1 MGKVILTVQYDV
13 REDKRNDYLSS
24 VEKLKSHYATN
35 QFVSYSVYEQRGKHN
50 SFAEI
55 FLAHS
60 EVAYKK
66 FEESDDEAA
75 DAISAEI
82 QQYIDGKTK
91 YSTYIETK

>member
-13 REDKRNDYLSS
+13 VGDKRNEYLAS

-35 QFVSYSVYEQRGKHN
+35 QYVSYSVYEQRGKHN

-66 FEESDDEAA
+66 FEESEDDAA
-75 DAISAEI
+75 DTISAEL

>member
-1 MGKVILTVQYDV
+1 MGKVILTVQYEV
-13 REDKRNDYLSS
+13 KNAKRNDYLTT

-35 QFVSYSVYEQRGKHN
+35 QYVSYSVYEQRGKHN

-66 FEESDDEAA
+66 FEESDDETA
-75 DAISAEI
+75 DQLTAEL
-82 QQYIDGKTK
+82 QDFVEAKTR
-91 YSTYIETK
+91 YTTYLETK

>member
-13 REDKRNDYLSS
+13 NGDKRNEYLSA

-35 QFVSYSVYEQRGKHN
+35 QYVSYSVYEQRGKHN

-66 FEESDDEAA
+66 FEESEDDAA
-75 DAISAEI
+75 DAISAEL

>member
-13 REDKRNDYLSS
+13 VGDKRNEYLST

-35 QFVSYSVYEQRGKHN
+35 QYVSYSVYEQRGKHN

-66 FEESDDEAA
+66 FEESEDDAA
-75 DAISAEI
+75 DTISAEL

>member
-13 REDKRNDYLSS
+13 KEEKRNDFLSA
-24 VEKLKSHYATN
+24 VEKLKTHYATN
-35 QFVSYSVYEQRGKHN
+35 QFVSYSVYEQRGKPN

-66 FEESDDEAA
+66 FEESEDQTADDLTAQVDDYVE
-75 DAISAEI
+75 
-82 QQYIDGKTK
+82 GKTR
-91 YSTYIETK
+91 YTTYIETK

>member
-13 REDKRNDYLSS
+13 KNEKRNEYLAT
-24 VEKLKSHYATN
+24 VEKLKAHYSTN
-35 QFVSYSVYEQRGKHN
+35 QYVSYSVYEQRGKQN

-66 FEESDDEAA
+66 FEESDDDTA
-75 DAISAEI
+75 DQISAELEDFV
-82 QQYIDGKTK
+82 DGKTK
-91 YSTYIETK
+91 YTTYLETK

>member
-13 REDKRNDYLSS
+13 KEDKRNEYLSS

-35 QFVSYSVYEQRGKHN
+35 QFVSYSVYEQRGKQN

-75 DAISAEI
+75 DSISAEL

-91 YSTYIETK
+91 YSTYLETK

>member
-13 REDKRNDYLSS
+13 KDGKRNDYLA
-24 VEKLKSHYATN
+24 VAEKLKSHYATN
-35 QFVSYSVYEQRGKHN
+35 QFVSYSIYEQKNKQN

-66 FEESDDEAA
+66 FEESEDDTA
-75 DAISAEI
+75 DKLTSQLADFVE
-82 QQYIDGKTK
+82 GKTK
-91 YSTYIETK
+91 YTTYIETK

>member
-13 REDKRNDYLSS
+13 VGDKRNEYLAS

-35 QFVSYSVYEQRGKHN
+35 QYVSYSVYEQRGKHN

-66 FEESDDEAA
+66 FDESEDDAA
-75 DAISAEI
+75 DTISAEL

>member
-13 REDKRNDYLSS
+13 KEAKRNDYLTA

-35 QFVSYSVYEQRGKHN
+35 QFVSYSVYEQRGKQN

-55 FLAHS
+55 FMAHS

-66 FEESDDEAA
+66 FEESDDQIA
-75 DAISAEI
+75 DSLTALLQDFVES
-82 QQYIDGKTK
+82 KTK
-91 YSTYIETK
+91 YTTFMETK

>member
-13 REDKRNDYLSS
+13 KDVKRSDYLSV

-35 QFVSYSVYEQRGKHN
+35 QFVSYSVYEQRGKQN

-55 FLAHS
+55 FMAHS

-66 FEESDDEAA
+66 FEESEDQTADELTAQLQ
-75 DAISAEI
+75 DFV
-82 QQYIDGKTK
+82 DGKTK
-91 YSTYIETK
+91 YTTYMETK

>member
-13 REDKRNDYLSS
+13 KEVKRNDYLAA
-24 VEKLKSHYATN
+24 VEKLKAHYATN
-35 QFVSYSVYEQRGKHN
+35 QYVSYSVYEQRGKQN

-66 FEESDDEAA
+66 FEESDDQTA
-75 DAISAEI
+75 DDLTSTLDEFV
-82 QQYIDGKTK
+82 DGKTK
-91 YSTYIETK
+91 YTTYIETK

>member
-13 REDKRNDYLSS
+13 IGEKRNEYLTT

-35 QFVSYSVYEQRGKHN
+35 QYVSYSVYEQRGKHN

-66 FEESDDEAA
+66 FEESEDDAA
-75 DAISAEI
+75 DTISAEL

>member
-13 REDKRNDYLSS
+13 KEDKRNSYLSS

-50 SFAEI
+50 AFAEI

>member
-13 REDKRNDYLSS
+13 KEAKRNDYLTA

-35 QFVSYSVYEQRGKHN
+35 QFVSYSVYEQRGKQN

-55 FLAHS
+55 FMAHS

-66 FEESDDEAA
+66 FEESDDQIA
-75 DAISAEI
+75 DSLTAQLQDFVES
-82 QQYIDGKTK
+82 KTK
-91 YSTYIETK
+91 YTTFMETK

>member
-13 REDKRNDYLSS
+13 KSDKRNEYLNTID
-24 VEKLKSHYATN
+24 KLKAHYATN
-35 QFVSYSVYEQRGKHN
+35 QYVSYSVYEQRGKPN

-66 FEESDDEAA
+66 FEESEDDTA
-75 DAISAEI
+75 DQLTAEL
-82 QQYIDGKTK
+82 QDFIDGKTK
-91 YSTYIETK
+91 YTTYIETK

>member
-13 REDKRNDYLSS
+13 KNDKRNDYLST
-24 VEKLKSHYATN
+24 VERLKTHYATN
-35 QFVSYSVYEQRGKHN
+35 QFISYSVYEQRGKHN

-66 FEESDDEAA
+66 FEESEDETA
-75 DAISAEI
+75 DQLTA
-82 QQYIDGKTK
+82 QLQDFVDGKTR
-91 YSTYIETK
+91 YTTYIETK